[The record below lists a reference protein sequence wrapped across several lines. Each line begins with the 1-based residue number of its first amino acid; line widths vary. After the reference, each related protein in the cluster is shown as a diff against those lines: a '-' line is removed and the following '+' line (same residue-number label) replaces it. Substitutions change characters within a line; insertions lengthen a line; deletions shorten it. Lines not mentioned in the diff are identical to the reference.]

1 MNEALYMAKK
11 VKKVKVMK
19 MSSSKSKDIV
29 NQAMTAANKTGLAGI
44 MGNTEWNMFGK
55 RQKR

>member
-1 MNEALYMAKK
+1 MAKK